1 MSLLFASIAFSYYRQ
16 MLDPSSIVNTSRARG
31 GAQPQ
36 HYNPP
41 YAAGPG
47 PYGFT
52 SAGAGYGAGYAAGA
66 GGYAPPPGPPPAQS
80 QVFVPQYDAAKLPE
94 YEQGGYLAH
103 GAGDA
108 KGDEDD
114 LGLKG
119 GRDPFADFDEDARSL
134 RREEDLDAVR
144 RV

>member
-1 MSLLFASIAFSYYRQ
+1 MSLLFASITFSYYRQ
-16 MLDPSSIVNTSRARG
+16 MLDPSSVVNSSRARG

-41 YAAGPG
+41 YAAGPYSFA
-47 PYGFT
+47 YGGGG
-52 SAGAGYGAGYAAGA
+52 AGAPYGAGAGA

-80 QVFVPQYDAAKLPE
+80 QAFVPQYDAAKLPE
-94 YEQGGYLAH
+94 YEQGGYLGH

-108 KGDEDD
+108 KGDDD
-114 LGLKG
+114 LKG
-119 GRDPFADFDEDARSL
+119 GVDPFSDFDARS
-134 RREEDLDAVR
+134 REGSRAGSPEDLHAVR